1 MVFSGSRKREMGV
14 APASGLFAAAIA
26 GAIAAVLLALTALPA
41 SARPAAV
48 HGVKDPRHNR
58 QLSQATL
65 SACQTSPDGASCIR
79 LALADINA
87 ARKSEGVGPMRL
99 PRHFSSL
106 TGPQQLMALSS
117 LERIGRGLQ
126 PVVGLA
132 APLDRDARR
141 GALAF
146 MDPIPTHFDG
156 DAYSANF
163 EYGYSSTLESD
174 FAWMYDD
181 GYGSFNYDCKHP
193 HAAGCWGHRH
203 DILGTGMPSTIVVE
217 PLMMGAAVTHARGST
232 EMTELFMFGD
242 RNAGPGQADHPL
254 APTWNTISH

>member
-1 MVFSGSRKREMGV
+1 
-14 APASGLFAAAIA
+14 
-26 GAIAAVLLALTALPA
+26 
-41 SARPAAV
+41 
-48 HGVKDPRHNR
+48 
-58 QLSQATL
+58 
-65 SACQTSPDGASCIR
+65 
-79 LALADINA
+79 
-87 ARKSEGVGPMRL
+87 MRL

-141 GALAF
+141 GDLAF
-146 MDPIPTHFDG
+146 TDPYPTHFNG

-181 GYGSFNYDCKHP
+181 GYGSFNYDCQHP
-193 HAAGCWGHRH
+193 HASGCWGHRH
-203 DILGTGMPSTIVVE
+203 DILGTGLPSMIVVE
-217 PLMMGAAVTHARGST
+217 PLVMGAAVTHARGST
-232 EMTELFMFGD
+232 EMSELFVFGD
-242 RNAGPGQADHPL
+242 RRTGPGQSDHPL
-254 APTWNTISH
+254 APTWSTISH